1 MSIGTISP
9 ENIDFQDIERRLIS
23 CKMAF
28 LFTAVSESMRNRV
41 IEHDAMSILHNVVCQ
56 TIYGDELQPHSAKI
70 SCGKKRSVKP
80 NSITLSD
87 DDLVVCAGT
96 NFSFFSQTILL

>member
-1 MSIGTISP
+1 M
-9 ENIDFQDIERRLIS
+9 
-23 CKMAF
+23 
-28 LFTAVSESMRNRV
+28 

-96 NFSFFSQTILL
+96 KYSLFAYYNTFILTVVQYITVLLCIYFLR